1 MSDVLSPA
9 SSAGPPDAAR
19 TILMIRPWHD
29 PLVDDDGHDPRSRY
43 VETFWLGI
51 LGPTATWLIRRLAA
65 GLDHEPDGYET
76 DLGAMALT
84 MGLGFTTGRSSPFSK
99 ALQRC
104 VMFGL
109 AHPIPGG
116 LAVRRRVPQIAYR
129 HLRRMPADLQAA
141 HHAWAT
147 TTISLDCLTR
157 AHRLATAM
165 FDVGDDPAI
174 IEHQLIALGVSDAVA
189 AAAAD
194 NIAQLNV
201 ARLDGSPS
209 APTM

>member
-1 MSDVLSPA
+1 MSDVLSPSDSP
-9 SSAGPPDAAR
+9 SSAAKPGVG
-19 TILMIRPWHD
+19 TMVVIRPWHD
-29 PLVDDDGHDPRSRY
+29 PVVDDDGHDPRSRY
-43 VETFWLGI
+43 VETFWLGV

-65 GLDHEPDGYET
+65 GLDQDPDGYEV
-76 DLGAMALT
+76 DLEIMARA
-84 MGLGFTTGRSSPFSK
+84 MGLGFSSGRSSPFSK

-129 HLRRMPADLQAA
+129 HLRRMPAELQAA

-147 TTISLDCLTR
+147 STISLDCLTR

-165 FDVGDDPAI
+165 FDIGDDPSV
-174 IEHQLIALGVSDAVA
+174 IEHQLIAIGVGDAVA

-194 NIAQLNV
+194 NIARLQLDTT
-201 ARLDGSPS
+201 R
-209 APTM
+209 